1 VLQQLQMMGMIHV
14 VHARKMGYAHR
25 YPFERFRARYD
36 YLGKGLERP
45 SAAACAPYYSR
56 HLGAAGAPDGERREC
71 ATLLAA
77 MALSGQLE
85 EDGWAVGISKIL
97 LKAPQQ
103 QQLEVAREA
112 HLRRMVG
119 AQLSNPTPTPT
130 PTPTLTPTPYP
141 LPLPLPLTP
150 TPNP

>member
-36 YLGKGLERP
+36 YLWKGLERP

-141 LPLPLPLTP
+141 LPP
-150 TPNP
+150 TPYP